1 MLACSLQASCV
12 HPYLHLTVRL
22 LEPIKQRV
30 SPSSSAA
37 ANLGIAESDNA
48 INPHTSPSPATS
60 TASKQLGRNRNQ
72 GMIFLSWGRPTPQ
85 EQKACIGRTGGILV

>member
-60 TASKQLGRNRNQ
+60 TASKQLRRRRHHLFS
-72 GMIFLSWGRPTPQ
+72 IPPQ
-85 EQKACIGRTGGILV
+85 ILTNISDLDATATKA